1 MELIEIKGLSQ
12 SVNKGTLKTYLEAG
26 IVKEVI
32 DLRNL
37 EKPEIYYE
45 FVGYRS

>member
-12 SVNKGTLKTYLEAG
+12 AVNKETLKIYLEAG
-26 IVKEVI
+26 IAKEVL
-32 DLRNL
+32 DLERQ
-37 EKPEIYYE
+37 ERYYE